1 MAVITWIFINVINDG
16 LCLLITANWPAHGLE
31 LVVAGVRQE
40 LVGAADVCKAR
51 IVLGEPR
58 LHSKVLASIQALH
71 VIINLIGIFLFEF
84 WFCDIFDAR
93 WPVEAKVETELLDW

>member
-1 MAVITWIFINVINDG
+1 VAVIAWVLINVINDG
-16 LCLLITANWPAHGLE
+16 LSLLVAANWPAHGLE

-40 LVGAADVCKAR
+40 LVGATDVRKPR

-58 LHSKVLASIQALH
+58 LHSKVLTSIQALH

-84 WFCDIFDAR
+84 WFRNIFDAC
-93 WPVEAKVETELLDW
+93 WPV